1 MMYGREKSDL
11 VIVAMKPAKAPG
23 KGAIHGGRSRLSRVW
38 SCATFPCLKVSQGG
52 A

>member
-23 KGAIHGGRSRLSRVW
+23 KAGAIQPVDDP
-38 SCATFPCLKVSQGG
+38 A
-52 A
+52 